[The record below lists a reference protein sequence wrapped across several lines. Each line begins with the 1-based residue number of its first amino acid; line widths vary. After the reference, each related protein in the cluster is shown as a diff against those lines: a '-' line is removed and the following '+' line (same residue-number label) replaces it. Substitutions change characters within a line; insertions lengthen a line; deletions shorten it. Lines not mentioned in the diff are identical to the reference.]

1 MKKNIRLLIIS
12 LFLVGFAF
20 NFFTNCSTNKDSED
34 NTPKVTPTV
43 PVVTTNEL
51 TNITFTTAEVSGTLV
66 SNGNSPILSSG
77 FCWSLNPTPTITDNN
92 SKDGSQSGSFRT
104 NMNNLSEG
112 TSYYVRA
119 YATNA
124 VGTGYGS
131 EKSFTTGLSCQT
143 MVARHQGYQVWAGDV
158 PYFQETNHY
167 DYFYSIDKYYKL
179 IGESTV
185 NQTFNTGTYKY
196 YVIVSKY
203 WNCVDAIQFADGSYY
218 DHGQAYTLY
227 SGLVNDFNNL
237 LGAPDSKYAKL
248 GDKSI
253 CPPNGTATFNAF
265 ITDNAT
271 ILSRGGGLKV
281 IVGSG
286 CQ

>member
-143 MVARHQGYQVWAGDV
+143 MVARHQGYQVWAGDT
-158 PYFQETNHY
+158 PYFQETKHY
-167 DYFYSIDKYYKL
+167 DYFYNIDKYYKL
-179 IGESTV
+179 IGESTTT
-185 NQTFNTGTYKY
+185 QTFNTGNYKY

-203 WNCVDAIQFADGSYY
+203 WNCVDAVQFNDGSYY
-218 DHGQAYTLY
+218 NHGQGYTLY
-227 SGLVNDFNNL
+227 SGLAEISKIT
-237 LGAPDSKYAKL
+237 GTPDGIFGKF
-248 GDKSI
+248 GDKGL
-253 CPPNGTATFNAF
+253 CPPGTYNAF
-265 ITDNAT
+265 ITDDAT